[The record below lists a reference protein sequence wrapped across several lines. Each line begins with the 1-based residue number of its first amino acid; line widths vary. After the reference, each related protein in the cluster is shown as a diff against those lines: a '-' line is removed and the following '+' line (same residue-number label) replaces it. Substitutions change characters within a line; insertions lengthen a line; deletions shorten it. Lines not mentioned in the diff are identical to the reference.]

1 MKELTQ
7 YNLFLQDL
15 TFNAAF
21 RILDEA
27 KDKSELLEVAKAN
40 GLVLPAQDIA
50 VFKCTYAYTDRQN
63 LNGCTLPKEEVE
75 KTLATLNGKSV
86 DLDHQRKTVVGYWL
100 EGKIDGNKIIAYG
113 AIWKDNFAEDYKLIK
128 EMFDAGNLAVSFEA
142 WGNRTYTNAAKT
154 EYTLSDIEFA
164 GGAILIKTKPA
175 FAGAGVLEM
184 AKERVLELASIMEN
198 NVPKEYVRER
208 AEEVD
213 YELFA
218 GTQDELE
225 EALETEEFALPLSP
239 IEVDKVEVSK
249 KLTTKERKAIP
260 NEHFAVVKTTK
271 DGKQVRKFP
280 IADENHVRNAL
291 ARLPQATKSLQKL
304 GVSPATVKNKI
315 LKRARELKMTDLLK
329 RHTKGNGA
337 GGGDTYNNFDG
348 DGGKMEKARMYVA
361 DMDHIMRNLQEV
373 DCPNCNADSMLD
385 PTMIDYGNNEMKVG
399 CANCGSEFKV
409 KMTPAVEMTK
419 KGRKIQS
426 MNELT
431 QKSAMDSIASMVAD
445 LEVSGQL
452 IEVSLEKALYNLD
465 EVEKSKRFEMKDED
479 FAVVKTINVAKD
491 TTKKVRM
498 FPIHDLAHLN
508 LAVQVLRTEEAQEVL
523 KKLDVALDSVDKTL
537 QRKVLGFAMKE
548 QLKKYN
554 VATPVEAIQA
564 CAKEL
569 IGRTLNEAELQKALE
584 EAYSIFE
591 LHDGPQTKDA
601 QGAPGQPGY
610 SIIGMP
616 KGKGD
621 YNGYSVWGLSFT
633 DNQFNRLV
641 EKASGKDTEME
652 QVKELEKKLNEATAK
667 LAAIEAEKAA
677 AKTAADAALVVARK
691 TELTEAYCTEAKLTD
706 ADLLDNT
713 KFELAKALKEIATLK
728 KGGTKTVITKS
739 TFAKGSSDKGPDGV
753 TTGDPTLEKAS
764 RDKINKLAFRSR
776 TLTKG
781 GYTELEKASQED
793 E

>member
-142 WGNRTYTNAAKT
+142 WGNRTYTNASKT

-198 NVPKEYVRER
+198 NLPKEYVHER
-208 AEEVD
+208 ANEVD
-213 YELFA
+213 YSKFQ

-225 EALETEEFALPLSP
+225 DLLETEEYDLPLLPSQ
-239 IEVDKVEVSK
+239 VDKIEFSK

-260 NEHFAVVKTTK
+260 NEHFAVVK
-271 DGKQVRKFP
+271 DVNGKSVRKFP

-291 ARLPQATKSLQKL
+291 ARLPQATKSLEKL

-329 RHTKGNGA
+329 RHSK
-337 GGGDTYNNFDG
+337 GGDPNNFDG
-348 DGGKMEKARMYVA
+348 DGAKMEKARMYVA

-373 DCPNCNADSMLD
+373 DCPSCNADSMLD
-385 PTMIDYGNNEMKVG
+385 PTMIDYGANEMKVG
-399 CANCGSEFKV
+399 CGNCGSEFKV
-409 KMTPAVEMTK
+409 KMSPAVEMTK

-431 QKSAMDSIASMVAD
+431 QKSAMDSIASLMKDPELSGELIASMVERNMVG
-445 LEVSGQL
+445 LPE
-452 IEVSLEKALYNLD
+452 IEN
-465 EVEKSKRFEMKDED
+465 SKRFELKDDD
-479 FAVVKTINVAKD
+479 FAIVKNVEVAKD
-491 TTKKVRM
+491 TTKKIRVL
-498 FPIHDLAHLN
+498 PIHDLAHIN
-508 LAVQVLRTEEAQEVL
+508 LACHILHTEQAHDLLSKLEVPLDTVARTI
-523 KKLDVALDSVDKTL
+523 
-537 QRKVLGFAMKE
+537 QRKATTFAMKE
-548 QLKKYN
+548 QMKKYN
-554 VATPVEAIQA
+554 VATPLEALQA
-564 CAKEL
+564 GAKEIL
-569 IGRTLNEAELQKALE
+569 GRELTQAELQKALE
-584 EAYSIFE
+584 EAYSIWE
-591 LHDGPQTKDA
+591 LHDGPQTRDA
-601 QGAPGQPGY
+601 QTVPGQPGY
-610 SIIGMP
+610 SVTGMP

-667 LAAIEAEKAA
+667 LAALETEKATA
-677 AKTAADAALVVARK
+677 AKAAQDALVVARK
-691 TELTEAYCTEAKLTD
+691 AELTEAYCTEAKLTD

-728 KGGTKTVITKS
+728 KGGVKPAVTKS
-739 TFAKGSSDKGPDGV
+739 SFAKGASDKNLEV
-753 TTGDPTLEKAS
+753 SSTGGDLAAEAAS
-764 RDKINKLAFRSR
+764 RKKINELAFRGRS
-776 TLTKG
+776 LTKG
-781 GYTELEKASQED
+781 GYTPDQSEE
-793 E
+793 

>member
-15 TFNAAF
+15 TYNAAF

-27 KDKSELLEVAKAN
+27 KDKNELLEVAKAN

-63 LNGCTLPKEEVE
+63 LNGCTLPKADVE
-75 KTLATLNGKSV
+75 KALGTLNGKSV
-86 DLDHQRKTVVGYWL
+86 DIDHQRKTVIGYWL
-100 EGKIDGNKIIAYG
+100 EGRIDKNEIIAYG

-184 AKERVLELASIMEN
+184 AKKRVLELASIMEAN
-198 NVPKEYVRER
+198 APKEFVHER
-208 AEEVD
+208 GNELD
-213 YELFA
+213 YELFS

-225 EALETEEFALPLSP
+225 DALESEEFDLPMFPS
-239 IEVDKVEVSK
+239 EVDKLEVSK

-271 DGKQVRKFP
+271 DGKTVRKFP

-291 ARLPQATKSLQKL
+291 ARLPQATKSLTKL
-304 GVSPATVKNKI
+304 GVSPATVKTKI
-315 LKRARELKMTDLLK
+315 LKRAKELKMTDLLK
-329 RHTKGNGA
+329 RHSKAGG

-348 DGGKMEKARMYVA
+348 DGGMKIEKARMYVA

-373 DCPNCNADSMLD
+373 DCPSCNADSMLD

-431 QKSAMDSIASMVAD
+431 QKSAMDSLASLMTDPELSGELLASM
-445 LEVSGQL
+445 
-452 IEVSLEKALYNLD
+452 IERNMAGLP
-465 EVEKSKRFEMKDED
+465 EVENSKRFELKDDD
-479 FAVVKTINVAKD
+479 FAVVKNVEVSKD
-491 TTKKVRM
+491 TTKKIRVL
-498 FPIHDLAHLN
+498 PIHDLAHIN
-508 LAVQVLRTEEAQEVL
+508 LACHILHTEQAHDLLNKLEVS
-523 KKLDVALDSVDKTL
+523 LDIVARNI
-537 QRKVLGFAMKE
+537 QRKALSFAMKE
-548 QLKKYN
+548 QMKKYN
-554 VATPVEAIQA
+554 VATPLEALQA
-564 CAKEL
+564 GAKEI
-569 IGRTLNEAELQKALE
+569 IGRELTQAELQKALE
-584 EAYSIFE
+584 EAYSIWE

-601 QGAPGQPGY
+601 QTVPGQPGY
-610 SIIGMP
+610 SVTGMP

-633 DNQFNRLV
+633 DNQFHRLV
-641 EKASGKDTEME
+641 EKASGKDSEME
-652 QVKELEKKLNEATAK
+652 QVKELEKKLSEANAK
-667 LAAIEAEKAA
+667 LAAVEAEKAA
-677 AKTAADAALVVARK
+677 AKTAADTALVVARK
-691 TELTEAYCTEAKLTD
+691 AELTEAFVAELKLTD

-713 KFELAKALKEIATLK
+713 KFELAQAKKELASLK
-728 KGGTKTVITKS
+728 KGTKVPITKS
-739 TFAKGSSDKGPDGV
+739 TFAKGSTTADSNEDKPEV
-753 TTGDPTLEKAS
+753 NVLEKAS
-764 RDKINKLAFRSR
+764 RDKINKIAWASR
-776 TLTKG
+776 GLTKG
-781 GYTELEKASQED
+781 GYTPEQAASQDQE
-793 E
+793 